1 MKELHITFNLKS
13 PKYIQIYNNI
23 KDLILESKLKCGE
36 KLMSKRQLAQSLDV
50 SLNTVIAAY
59 TELLNE
65 GYIISREKQGYYVN
79 EILIEKK
86 EIKPIIQEKKVEKNV
101 LYDFKTN
108 NINESLFTIDIYNKI
123 LRQIISNSNYLKRH
137 KSGFDDLK
145 FEIAK
150 MLSSLKGIE
159 VMPCQI
165 FISRSSHDLI
175 NKLINFLNIKEVSF
189 ERPGFYKKEIFNIKS
204 NYLSLDN
211 EGIVLDDIKNKE
223 NNLII
228 TTPFNEFPL
237 GIKMSLKR
245 KIEIINE
252 INNSTNYLV
261 EDAFDSSFRN
271 NGTFTTPLFNLS
283 NKVIYLESFSR
294 TMFPGLCISFMV
306 LPIELVDKFTE
317 YIKKDPIEVSTLDQM
332 ALAKYIEE
340 NHFYKHINKLRT
352 NLLNIK
358 NEILN
363 NLDKKLFTEINTD
376 NYSSIIAK
384 LNTTLSDLEIKEKLK
399 KKSISINFLS
409 DFGYSYEH
417 YIIIGFTN
425 ISKNNVKEY
434 LKYLENEIRR

>member
-86 EIKPIIQEKKVEKNV
+86 EIKPIIQEKKVENNV

-137 KSGFDDLK
+137 KSGLDDLK
-145 FEIAK
+145 LEIAK

-211 EGIVLDDIKNKE
+211 EGVILDDIKNKE

-245 KIEIINE
+245 KMEIINE

-340 NHFYKHINKLRT
+340 NHFYRHINKLRT

-363 NLDKKLFTEINTD
+363 NLDKDLFTEINTD

-384 LNTTLSDLEIKEKLK
+384 LNTTLTDLEIKEKLK

>member
-36 KLMSKRQLAQSLDV
+36 KLMSKRQLAQCLDV

-86 EIKPIIQEKKVEKNV
+86 EIKPIIQEKKVENNV

-137 KSGFDDLK
+137 KSGLDDLK
-145 FEIAK
+145 LEIAK

-211 EGIVLDDIKNKE
+211 EGVILDDIKNKE

-245 KIEIINE
+245 KMEIINE

-340 NHFYKHINKLRT
+340 NHFYRHINKLRT

-363 NLDKKLFTEINTD
+363 NLDKDLFTEINTD

-384 LNTTLSDLEIKEKLK
+384 LNTPLSDLEIKEKLK

>member
-50 SLNTVIAAY
+50 SLNTVMAAY

-86 EIKPIIQEKKVEKNV
+86 EIKPIIQEKKVENNV

-211 EGIVLDDIKNKE
+211 EGVILDDIKNKE

-245 KIEIINE
+245 KTEIINE

-340 NHFYKHINKLRT
+340 NHFYRHINKLRT

-363 NLDKKLFTEINTD
+363 NLDKELFTEINTA

>member
-340 NHFYKHINKLRT
+340 NHFYRHINKLRT

-363 NLDKKLFTEINTD
+363 NLDKELFTEINTA

-384 LNTTLSDLEIKEKLK
+384 LNTPLSDLEIKEKLK

>member
-23 KDLILESKLKCGE
+23 KNLILESKLKCGE

-50 SLNTVIAAY
+50 SLNTVMAAY

-86 EIKPIIQEKKVEKNV
+86 EIKPIIQEKKVENNV

-137 KSGFDDLK
+137 KSGLDDLK
-145 FEIAK
+145 LEIAK

-211 EGIVLDDIKNKE
+211 EGVILDDIKNKK

-245 KIEIINE
+245 KTEIINE

-340 NHFYKHINKLRT
+340 NHFYRHINKLRT

-363 NLDKKLFTEINTD
+363 NLDKELFTDINTD

>member
-59 TELLNE
+59 TELVNE

-86 EIKPIIQEKKVEKNV
+86 EIQPIIQEKKVENNV

-137 KSGFDDLK
+137 KSGLDDLK
-145 FEIAK
+145 LEIAK

-211 EGIVLDDIKNKE
+211 EGVILDDIKNKE

-245 KIEIINE
+245 KMEIINE

-340 NHFYKHINKLRT
+340 NHFYRHINKLRT

-363 NLDKKLFTEINTD
+363 NLDKDLFTEINSD

-384 LNTTLSDLEIKEKLK
+384 LNTTLTDLEIKEKLK

>member
-23 KDLILESKLKCGE
+23 KNLILESKLKCGE

-50 SLNTVIAAY
+50 SLNTVMAAY

-86 EIKPIIQEKKVEKNV
+86 EIKPIIQEKKVENNV

-137 KSGFDDLK
+137 KSGLDDLK
-145 FEIAK
+145 LEIAK

-211 EGIVLDDIKNKE
+211 EGVILDDIKNKK

-245 KIEIINE
+245 KTEIINE

-340 NHFYKHINKLRT
+340 NHFYRHINKLRT

-358 NEILN
+358 KEILN
-363 NLDKKLFTEINTD
+363 NLDKELFTDINTD

>member
-23 KDLILESKLKCGE
+23 KELILESKLKCGE

-86 EIKPIIQEKKVEKNV
+86 EIKPIIQEKKVENNV

-123 LRQIISNSNYLKRH
+123 IRQIISNSNYLKRH
-137 KSGFDDLK
+137 KSGLDDLK
-145 FEIAK
+145 LEIAK

-211 EGIVLDDIKNKE
+211 EGVILDDIKNKE

-245 KIEIINE
+245 KMEIINE

-306 LPIELVDKFTE
+306 LPIELVEKFSE

-340 NHFYKHINKLRT
+340 NHFYRHINKLRT

-363 NLDKKLFTEINTD
+363 NLNKELFTEINTD

-425 ISKNNVKEY
+425 ISKNNVKKY